1 MYVKLSIPE
10 RLKDLR
16 VERHLTLEEL
26 AEATGLSKS
35 ALGSYEADDYKDISP
50 FSIVTLAEFYGV
62 STDYLLGVS
71 EMKNHPD
78 TDLAGLHLSDDMMK
92 LLASGKIN
100 NRLLCEIAT
109 HQDFQRLM
117 VDTEICVDRI
127 AAMRVH
133 DMNVVLAE
141 AQKIVMEKHN
151 SGENDLYMRT
161 LELAQID
168 EDEYFSRIVHGDLD
182 KIIADIREAHK
193 KDSTTADEVNPSDTV
208 RQELEAAM
216 SYEGS
221 PQERQ
226 VRVFCRQL
234 GIDYDK
240 LSKED
245 FASLIRI
252 LKKSSLLKIQPNK
265 RGKNKPKKK

>member
-1 MYVKLSIPE
+1 MYVKLSVPE

-16 VERHLTLEEL
+16 VECRLTLDQL
-26 AEATGLSKS
+26 AEATGLSRS
-35 ALGSYEADDYKDISP
+35 ALGSYETDDYKDISP
-50 FSIVTLAEFYGV
+50 FSVVTLSEFYGV

-78 TDLAGLHLSDDMMK
+78 TDLAGLHLGDEMVK
-92 LLASGKIN
+92 VLAGGKIN
-100 NRLLCEIAT
+100 NRLLCEIVT
-109 HQDFQRLM
+109 HKDFQRLM

-141 AQKIVMEKHN
+141 TRKMVMEKHDP
-151 SGENDLYMRT
+151 GENDLYMRT

-168 EDEYFSRIVHGDLD
+168 KDEYFSRVVHDDLD
-182 KIIADIREAHK
+182 GIIRDIREVHK
-193 KDSTTADEVNPSDTV
+193 KDTTTADEVNPSDTA

-221 PQERQ
+221 PEERKA
-226 VRVFCRQL
+226 RVFCRQL
-234 GIDYDK
+234 GINYDK
-240 LSKED
+240 LSKDE

-252 LKKSSLLKIQPNK
+252 LKKSSLLKDPPTRK
-265 RGKNKPKKK
+265 RKNRN

>member
-1 MYVKLSIPE
+1 MYVKLSVPE

-16 VERHLTLEEL
+16 VERKLTLEEL
-26 AEATGLSKS
+26 ADATGLSRS
-35 ALGSYEADDYKDISP
+35 ALGSYESDDYKDISP

-78 TDLAGLHLSDDMMK
+78 TDLAGLHLGDEMLK
-92 LLASGKIN
+92 VLAGGKIN
-100 NRLLCEIAT
+100 NRLLCEIVT
-109 HQDFQRLM
+109 HKDFQRLM

-133 DMNVVLAE
+133 DMNTVLAE
-141 AQKIVMEKHN
+141 TRRMIVEKY
-151 SGENDLYMRT
+151 GPGGNDLYMRT

-168 EDEYFSRIVHGDLD
+168 EDEYLSRVVHDDLD
-182 KIIADIREAHK
+182 SIIRDIREGHK
-193 KDSTTADEVNPSDTV
+193 KDATTAGEVYPSDTA

-221 PQERQ
+221 PEERQ
-226 VRVFCRQL
+226 ARIFCRQL
-234 GIDYDK
+234 GINYDK
-240 LSKED
+240 LSKDE
-245 FASLIRI
+245 FAGLIRI
-252 LKKSSLLKIQPNK
+252 LKKSSLLKVQSNK
-265 RGKNKPKKK
+265 RGKNKQK

>member
-50 FSIVTLAEFYGV
+50 FSIVTLAEYYGV

-92 LLASGKIN
+92 LLANGKIN

-109 HQDFQRLM
+109 HPDFQRLM

-141 AQKIVMEKHN
+141 ARKTVLEKHN
-151 SGENDLYMRT
+151 PGENDLYMRT

-168 EDEYFSRIVHGDLD
+168 EGEYFSRVVHDDLD

-193 KDSTTADEVNPSDTV
+193 KDTTTADEANPSDTA
-208 RQELEAAM
+208 RQELEVAM

-221 PQERQ
+221 AEERQ
-226 VRVFCRQL
+226 ARLFCKQL
-234 GIDYDK
+234 GINYDK
-240 LSKED
+240 LSKEE
-245 FASLIRI
+245 FVTLINI
-252 LKKSSLLKIQPNK
+252 LKKSSLLKVQPNK
-265 RGKNKPKKK
+265 RGKNKSKRK